1 MHKRRLS
8 MPLDNAINAHLGE
21 TNTEGEEEEVI
32 TAAPNAKEGG
42 GGNNLVQLPNLSI
55 TGKGA
60 SAAQYSSA
68 LGAYHDKHNGGGA
81 TQFNVDSSQT
91 TSTR

>member
-8 MPLDNAINAHLGE
+8 MPLDNNINTHLGE

-32 TAAPNAKEGG
+32 TATANAKEGS
-42 GGNNLVQLPNLSI
+42 NLVQLPNLSI

-60 SAAQYSSA
+60 SAANYSSA
-68 LGAYHDKHNGGGA
+68 LGGYQDKQNGG
-81 TQFNVDSSQT
+81 T
-91 TSTR
+91 

>member
-1 MHKRRLS
+1 

-32 TAAPNAKEGG
+32 TAAPNAKDGG
-42 GGNNLVQLPNLSI
+42 GSNLVQLPNLSI

-68 LGAYHDKHNGGGA
+68 LGAYHDRQNGGGA